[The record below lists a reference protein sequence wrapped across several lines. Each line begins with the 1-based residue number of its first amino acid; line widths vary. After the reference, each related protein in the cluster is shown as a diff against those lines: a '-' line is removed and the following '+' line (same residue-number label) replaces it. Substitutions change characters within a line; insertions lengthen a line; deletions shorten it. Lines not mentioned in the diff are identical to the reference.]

1 MRNLTVCMIAFAMA
15 FTATAM
21 VFHFVIEPAYS
32 EQCRAALVGA
42 DEQSALRVPP
52 RAQDD
57 EPVW

>member
-1 MRNLTVCMIAFAMA
+1 MRNLTVCIIAFGMA

-32 EQCRAALVGA
+32 EQRRAALISA
-42 DEQSALRVPP
+42 EEQSVLHVPP
-52 RAQDD
+52 KALAD